1 MPEDRH
7 KTQRFRKVVPVKAP
21 PPPAPEPTGG
31 PSSRPSAASAW
42 EEDDRPTQPHSQAP
56 IAPPAP
62 SSPDR
67 ALLTVLMGSNA
78 GEVFALDQ
86 DETVI
91 GRGRDASVRVDDVG
105 ISRRH
110 ARIVHSDG
118 RHILEDLRSTNGVF
132 VNARRVERADLA
144 DGDRVQIGPAL
155 VLRFGFIAA
164 DEEALARQL
173 YDASTRDGLTRLYN
187 RKYATRRLAEEFAY
201 AQRHGTP
208 LGVALFDLDH
218 FKRVNDTFGH
228 QAGDGVLRVVAAQV
242 QKTIRAE
249 DVLSRYGGEE
259 FLVLVR
265 GIERKNV
272 VVLAERIRKGVAG
285 LSIPWESQTLKVT
298 VSIGVASLSECGPA
312 PTPEALV
319 KLADERLYEAKAA
332 GRNCVR

>member
-1 MPEDRH
+1 M
-7 KTQRFRKVVPVKAP
+7 
-21 PPPAPEPTGG
+21 
-31 PSSRPSAASAW
+31 
-42 EEDDRPTQPHSQAP
+42 
-56 IAPPAP
+56 
-62 SSPDR
+62 
-67 ALLTVLMGSNA
+67 
-78 GEVFALDQ
+78 
-86 DETVI
+86 
-91 GRGRDASVRVDDVG
+91 
-105 ISRRH
+105 
-110 ARIVHSDG
+110 
-118 RHILEDLRSTNGVF
+118 
-132 VNARRVERADLA
+132 
-144 DGDRVQIGPAL
+144 QIGPAL

-173 YDASTRDGLTRLYN
+173 YEASTRDGLTRLYN

-265 GIERKNV
+265 GIEHKNV
-272 VVLAERIRKGVAG
+272 GVLAERIRKGVAG
-285 LSIPWESQTLKVT
+285 LSIPWESRTLRVT
-298 VSIGVASLSECGPA
+298 VSIGVASLSECGPG